1 MPWGYK
7 MTTLADVAEL
17 LKDVRREADLSQQ
30 ELASRAGVGRTTL
43 ARMETLANGDMSVS
57 VLLRLLAAAGYD
69 LRAVKVGHVRTVEDI
84 LAEQRREGGP

>member
-1 MPWGYK
+1 
-7 MTTLADVAEL
+7 MTALADVAEL
-17 LKDVRREADLSQQ
+17 LKEVRREADLSQQ
-30 ELASRAGVGRTTL
+30 ELARRAGVGRTTL

-57 VLLRLLAAAGYD
+57 ALLRLLAAAGFD